1 MKMDDPKKLK
11 PESLMMSFGYRPELS
26 EGSVKVPI
34 FLTSTFSF
42 KTAEEGKQ
50 FFEIAYGKRKMNPD
64 EQLGLIYSRINNPNI
79 EILEDR
85 LAVWDGAEAAASF
98 ESGMAAISTVL
109 FEFLRPG
116 DLVLHS
122 NPIYGGTHHFI
133 RHVLPQ
139 FGIDSASFM
148 AGTSEEELR
157 KIIQGREEDVK
168 VIYLETPANPTNAL
182 FDLEAISAFAKSLP
196 GEPITVVDNTY
207 LGPMWQKPLRHGID
221 LCVYSATK
229 FLGGHSDL
237 IAGSVTGSA
246 ELLGRVK
253 VMRTFLGNMASP
265 HTGWMLIR
273 SLETLKVRTDRQEA
287 SAKKIAEWLQRHP
300 KIERVYSLSLL
311 EKGTRDWAI
320 FQKQCTGSGAMI
332 SFDVVRGEKAAFR
345 FLNALQLIQLA
356 VSLGGTESL
365 CEHPATMTHCDIPEE
380 ERNLIGV
387 SDKLV
392 RMSVGVEDPDD
403 LIADLD
409 QALRAV

>member
-11 PESLMMSFGYRPELS
+11 PESLMMSYGYRPELS

-85 LAVWDGAEAAASF
+85 LAVWDGADTAASF

-116 DLVLHS
+116 DLLLHS

-148 AGTSEEELR
+148 ADATEEDIR
-157 KIIQGREEDVK
+157 KLIQGREEDVK

-182 FDLEAISAFAKSLP
+182 FDLEAITRLAKSLP

-207 LGPMWQKPLRHGID
+207 LGPMWQKPLKHGID

-246 ELLGRVK
+246 ELVGRVK

-287 SAKKIAEWLQRHP
+287 SARKIAKWLQRHP
-300 KIERVYSLSLL
+300 KVEKVYALSLL
-311 EKGTRDWAI
+311 EKGTRDGAI
-320 FQKQCTGSGAMI
+320 FQKQCTGVGAMI
-332 SFDVVRGEKAAFR
+332 SFDIVRGEKAAFR

-365 CEHPATMTHCDIPEE
+365 CEHPASMTHCDIPEE
-380 ERNLIGV
+380 ERNQIGV

-403 LIADLD
+403 LIADLE

>member
-11 PESLMMSFGYRPELS
+11 PESLMMSYGYRPELS

-85 LAVWDGAEAAASF
+85 LAVWDGADTAASF

-116 DLVLHS
+116 DLLLHS

-148 AGTSEEELR
+148 ADATEEDIRTLI
-157 KIIQGREEDVK
+157 KGREGDVK

-182 FDLEAISAFAKSLP
+182 FDLEAIARLAKSLP

-207 LGPMWQKPLRHGID
+207 LGPMWQKPLKHGID

-246 ELLGRVK
+246 ELVGRVK

-300 KIERVYSLSLL
+300 KVEKVYALSLL
-311 EKGTRDWAI
+311 EKGTRDAAI
-320 FQKQCTGSGAMI
+320 FQKQCTGVGAMI
-332 SFDVVRGEKAAFR
+332 SFDIVRGEKAAFR

-365 CEHPATMTHCDIPEE
+365 CEHPASMTHCDIPEE
-380 ERNLIGV
+380 ERNQIGV

-403 LIADLD
+403 LIADLE